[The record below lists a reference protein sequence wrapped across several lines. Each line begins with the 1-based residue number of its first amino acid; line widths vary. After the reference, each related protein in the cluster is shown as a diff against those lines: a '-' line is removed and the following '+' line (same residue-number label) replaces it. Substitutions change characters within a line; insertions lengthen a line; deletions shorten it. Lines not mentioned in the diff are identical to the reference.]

1 MRLGIEELKT
11 LLRLV
16 DVTEAE
22 EIDCDELLERLGS
35 YVEGL
40 GEDGTPPPGAEDVVQ
55 HLRVCPEC
63 LEEVQALY
71 EAFRDERDREP

>member
-1 MRLGIEELKT
+1 MKLGKEELKT

-22 EIDCDELLERLGS
+22 EIDCDELLARVGS

-40 GEDGTPPPGAEDVVQ
+40 GEDGTPPPGSEDVVQ

-63 LEEVQALY
+63 LEELEALF
-71 EAFRDERDREP
+71 EAYRDERRGAR